1 MQTFQFYEKIS
12 QNEEVKSLLDNY
24 NGKESIIIVD
34 IISNKLKCQTEY
46 FEFSENGKFNCLL
59 NIIPRS
65 SWSLKD
71 LKHHK
76 HHTHHTSYFTSWATS
91 EISKQLARE
100 SAASQIISIMKIS
113 IKN

>member
-1 MQTFQFYEKIS
+1 MQNFQFYQKIS

-24 NGKESIIIVD
+24 SGKESIIIVD
-34 IISNKLKCQTEY
+34 IISNKLKCQAEY

-59 NIIPRS
+59 NILPKS
-65 SWSLKD
+65 SWSLK
-71 LKHHK
+71 HHK
-76 HHTHHTSYFTSWATS
+76 HHTSYFTSWATS
-91 EISKQLARE
+91 KISKELARE